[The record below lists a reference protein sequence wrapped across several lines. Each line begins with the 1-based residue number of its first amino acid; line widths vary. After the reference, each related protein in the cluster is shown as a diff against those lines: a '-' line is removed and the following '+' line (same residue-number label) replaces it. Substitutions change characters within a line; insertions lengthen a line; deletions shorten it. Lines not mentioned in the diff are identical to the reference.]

1 MANQLDELNGP
12 VFEEGRDVN
21 VINKRIPIKTG
32 KGSVVFEI
40 ILWLLLV
47 IPGLVFLLLKI
58 KAKNRLAQIEQ
69 RIQHNASQIDNF
81 LEQRVA
87 IMQNMVSIVEKSVD
101 LDRDVM
107 TQVAAYRSGMNLNDE
122 NRSQNASQ
130 IDALVG
136 RINVQ
141 IERYP
146 ELKAH
151 DALREA
157 MQQNM
162 YLQKEITA
170 AREIYNDTVFEWNKT
185 INQWPTYM
193 IVASRNGYTT
203 RIPFATSREM
213 KQKAVSNFFE

>member
-81 LEQRVA
+81 LEQRVV

-101 LDRDVM
+101 LDKDVM

-151 DALREA
+151 GALREA

-170 AREIYNDTVFEWNKT
+170 AREIYNDTVFEWNRT

-193 IVASRNGYTT
+193 IVASKNGYTT

>member
-1 MANQLDELNGP
+1 MANQLDELNGL

-81 LEQRVA
+81 LEQRVV

-101 LDRDVM
+101 LDKDVM

-151 DALREA
+151 GALREA

-170 AREIYNDTVFEWNKT
+170 AREIYNDTVFEWNRT

-193 IVASRNGYTT
+193 IVASKNGYTT

>member
-12 VFEEGRDVN
+12 VFEEGRGVN

-170 AREIYNDTVFEWNKT
+170 AREIYNDTVFEWNRT

-193 IVASRNGYTT
+193 IVASKNGYTT

>member
-47 IPGLVFLLLKI
+47 IPGLIFLLLKI